1 MESVKQTPGTFY
13 GVGVGPGDPELLTRK
28 AVGVLERCPVLATP
42 RTRTGSS
49 VALEIVRGAVELKGK
64 TLLPLDFPMSREE
77 GELRAAHRA
86 AAETVRPHLE
96 AGRDVAMAVLGD
108 VSLYSTFCY
117 VMEILRGEGFPCAM
131 VPGVPSFCAAAALLG
146 RSLTRPDAPLHILP
160 GGWEGAEGA
169 LDLPG
174 TKVLM
179 KSGRQYPRLL
189 EELDRRGMLE
199 GAAMVENCG
208 LPGQRVFP
216 TLGDRPESTGYFT
229 TILLP

>member
-1 MESVKQTPGTFY
+1 
-13 GVGVGPGDPELLTRK
+13 
-28 AVGVLERCPVLATP
+28 
-42 RTRTGSS
+42 
-49 VALEIVRGAVELKGK
+49 
-64 TLLPLDFPMSREE
+64 MSREE
-77 GELRAAHRA
+77 GALRAAHRA

-160 GGWEGAEGA
+160 GGWEGVERA

-208 LPGQRVFP
+208 LPGQRAFP

>member
-28 AVGVLERCPVLATP
+28 AVGVLERCPVLAIP
-42 RTRTGSS
+42 RTRTGAS
-49 VALEIVRGAVELKGK
+49 VALEIVRGAVELEGK

-208 LPGQRVFP
+208 LPGQRAFP

>member
-49 VALEIVRGAVELKGK
+49 VALEIVRGAVELGGK

-108 VSLYSTFCY
+108 VSLYSTFYY

-208 LPGQRVFP
+208 LPGQRAFP

>member
-86 AAETVRPHLE
+86 AAEAVRPHLE
-96 AGRDVAMAVLGD
+96 SGRDVAMAVLGD
-108 VSLYSTFCY
+108 VSLYSTSCY

-208 LPGQRVFP
+208 LPGQRAFP

>member
-42 RTRTGSS
+42 RTRTGAS
-49 VALEIVRGAVELKGK
+49 VALEIVRGAVELEGK

-131 VPGVPSFCAAAALLG
+131 VPGVPSFCAAAAVLG

-208 LPGQRVFP
+208 LPGQRAFP

>member
-77 GELRAAHRA
+77 GELQAAHRA
-86 AAETVRPHLE
+86 AAEAVRPHLE

-131 VPGVPSFCAAAALLG
+131 VPGVPSFCAAAALLS

-208 LPGQRVFP
+208 LPGQRAFP

>member
-42 RTRTGSS
+42 RTRTGAS
-49 VALEIVRGAVELKGK
+49 VALEIVRGAVELEGK

-208 LPGQRVFP
+208 LPGQRAFP

>member
-28 AVGVLERCPVLATP
+28 AVGVLERCPVLAIP
-42 RTRTGSS
+42 RTRTGAS
-49 VALEIVRGAVELKGK
+49 VALEIVRGAVELEGK

-160 GGWEGAEGA
+160 GGWEGAERA

-174 TKVLM
+174 TKVMM

-208 LPGQRVFP
+208 LPGQRAFP

>member
-49 VALEIVRGAVELKGK
+49 VALEIVRGAVELEGK

-199 GAAMVENCG
+199 EAAMVENCG
-208 LPGQRVFP
+208 LPGQRAFP

>member
-49 VALEIVRGAVELKGK
+49 VALEIVRGAVELEGK

-146 RSLTRPDAPLHILP
+146 RSLTRPDTPLHILP

-208 LPGQRVFP
+208 LPGQRAFP

>member
-49 VALEIVRGAVELKGK
+49 VALEIVRGAVELEGK

-179 KSGRQYPRLL
+179 KSGRQYPRFL

-208 LPGQRVFP
+208 LPGQRAFP